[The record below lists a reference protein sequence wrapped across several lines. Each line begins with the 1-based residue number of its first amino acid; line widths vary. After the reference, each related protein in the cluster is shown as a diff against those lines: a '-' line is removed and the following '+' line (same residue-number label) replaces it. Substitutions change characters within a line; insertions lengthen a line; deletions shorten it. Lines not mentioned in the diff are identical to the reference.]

1 MSFTVLVHV
10 MEEPVMYLPAWQGLG
25 VRELCRT
32 DRHASL
38 PFPLSAPNATYFHT
52 ARSAIYQVFRKLVE
66 GGRCVVLMPD
76 YHMGNEV
83 RAVRHA
89 GAQIVWYP
97 VTGRF
102 AIDMATLRRLCRT
115 SGAHVLFVIHYA
127 GWPQPMEALS
137 DLCAQH
143 GLTLFEDC
151 ALALLSEVD
160 GRPVGTYGDYAAFC
174 LYKTIALPDGAML
187 VQNRHV
193 FEDLTTLP
201 LQPPGRMFTAGRIV
215 ELCIE
220 RLRSRDEATGQVLA
234 AAKQAIGRM
243 LNLLRVER
251 IPVGDTGFNPSH
263 VNLGMAP
270 WSRRVLGCFD
280 YEAIQRRRRENFL
293 RLREQLPD
301 HAAVRTD
308 LPTGVC
314 PLFFPLLVNDKRG
327 AAQALA
333 ERGVMATELWN
344 EGDPSAA
351 GHEGPDAQFLRRHV
365 LELPIHQDIT
375 PPHIDFMAR
384 QVRALDI
391 VLPIRRPSAHDFKSR
406 SETRLKASVSQH
418 LS

>member
-1 MSFTVLVHV
+1 
-10 MEEPVMYLPAWQGLG
+10 MYLPAWQGLG
-25 VRELCRT
+25 VRELCGT
-32 DRHASL
+32 DRRASL
-38 PFPLSAPNATYFHT
+38 PFPLSVPNATYFHT

-66 GGRCVVLMPD
+66 SGRCVVLMPD

-97 VTGRF
+97 VTRGF

-127 GWPQPMEALS
+127 GWPQPMELLS
-137 DLCAQH
+137 DLCTQH

-174 LYKTIALPDGAML
+174 LYKTIPLPDGAML

-193 FEDLTTLP
+193 FDDLTVLP

-220 RLRSRDEATGQVLA
+220 RLRSRDEATGQLLA
-234 AAKQAIGRM
+234 VAKQAIGRM
-243 LNLLRVER
+243 LNLLRVQR

-263 VNLGMAP
+263 VNLGMAS
-270 WSRRVLGCFD
+270 WSRRVLGCSD

-293 RLREQLPD
+293 RLRDQLPE
-301 HAAVRTD
+301 HAAVRND
-308 LPTGVC
+308 LPPGVC
-314 PLFFPLLVNDKRG
+314 PLFYPLLVNDKSG
-327 AAQALA
+327 AARALA
-333 ERGVMATELWN
+333 QQGVMATELWN

-351 GHEGPDAQFLRRHV
+351 GHEGPDAKFLRRHV

-375 PPHIDFMAR
+375 RAHIDFMAR

-391 VLPIRRPSAHDFKSR
+391 VLPIRRSLAHDFKSR
-406 SETRLKASVSQH
+406 SDTRLKASVSQH